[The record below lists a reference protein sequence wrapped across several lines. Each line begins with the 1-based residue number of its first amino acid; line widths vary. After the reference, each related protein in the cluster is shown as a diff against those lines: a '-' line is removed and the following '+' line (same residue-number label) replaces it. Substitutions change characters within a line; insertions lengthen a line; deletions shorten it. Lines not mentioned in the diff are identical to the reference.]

1 MFDKA
6 DSNGNGVVSFNE
18 FVLSSMDHD
27 KLHDT
32 MKLKAAFD
40 LFDRNGDRA
49 IDPQEMLSIFN
60 NSKVFD
66 LKMAVDMIT

>member
-1 MFDKA
+1 
-6 DSNGNGVVSFNE
+6 
-18 FVLSSMDHD
+18 MDHD

-40 LFDRNGDRA
+40 LFDRNGDGA